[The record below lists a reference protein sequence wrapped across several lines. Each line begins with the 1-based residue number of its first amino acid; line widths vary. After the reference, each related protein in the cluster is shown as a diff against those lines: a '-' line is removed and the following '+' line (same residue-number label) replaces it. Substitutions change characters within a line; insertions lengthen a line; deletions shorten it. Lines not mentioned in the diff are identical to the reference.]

1 MSTVISAGTTTN
13 TAYNVNADTSG
24 SMVLA
29 TGSGPTTAVTI
40 DSSQNT
46 TLAGSLNAPNTF
58 GFKNRIINGA
68 MVIDQRAAGASFT
81 PTVTTALTYGTCD
94 RWAGFCFV
102 ASKFSM
108 QQSTTAPAGFANSL
122 KITSA
127 SAYTVGAS
135 ESFNVVQAIEGF
147 NTADLSWGTANAK
160 TVTLSFQVYS
170 SLTGTFGGSIQN
182 SASNR
187 SYPFT
192 YTVSSANT
200 WTSISVT
207 IAGDTSGTWLTTNG
221 VGMYVWFGLGTG
233 STYSGTAG
241 SWAGANYFSATGAT
255 SVVGTNGATF
265 YITGV
270 QLEKGSTA
278 TSFDYRPY
286 GTELALC
293 QTMWLCCLFL
303 VEKGSTA
310 TSFDYR
316 PYGTELALCQRYAFV
331 TDGSSGTTGAVSNGP
346 SGYANQ
352 RFVHP
357 IPMRSA
363 PAITV
368 NTSGTW
374 VLSNDYS
381 ADYTATTVGVVS
393 YSASTQSSRVQLS
406 GFSGLPSS
414 GTFVDAVPGSG
425 TGKLIFSSEL

>member
-241 SWAGANYFSATGAT
+241 SWAGANYFSATGAV

-270 QLEKGSTA
+270 QL
-278 TSFDYRPY
+278 
-286 GTELALC
+286 
-293 QTMWLCCLFL
+293 
-303 VEKGSTA
+303 EKGSTA